1 MGGVATEAVT
11 IDALCERAFTPRV
24 IKIDIEGGE
33 FAALSATELLKR
45 APPILYAEVNNK
57 SLRLQGASIEDMEQL
72 LRDRGYR
79 FFRNVGERHAA
90 HDDFIVAELA
100 SLPAN
105 LNNFDVLAIHAQDS
119 RVERIA
125 QSAQ

>member
-1 MGGVATEAVT
+1 
-11 IDALCERAFTPRV
+11 
-24 IKIDIEGGE
+24 
-33 FAALSATELLKR
+33 LLKR